1 MGRGDTSEK
10 TEGMCIRTDF
20 VPQMGFAAP
29 FAHVS
34 SIKGLLEISD
44 GGCVLDVFQRQI
56 YNCIKKFLLKL

>member
-1 MGRGDTSEK
+1 MGRGETSEK

-34 SIKGLLEISD
+34 SIKGLLEIS
-44 GGCVLDVFQRQI
+44 GWGAV
-56 YNCIKKFLLKL
+56 YNLNYFIL